1 MNEKENKA
9 VELKDE
15 QLKQV
20 SGGKEDVSSSGS
32 ETGSSFTTTVPG
44 GEK

>member
-32 ETGSSFTTTVPG
+32 ETGYPFTASGVG